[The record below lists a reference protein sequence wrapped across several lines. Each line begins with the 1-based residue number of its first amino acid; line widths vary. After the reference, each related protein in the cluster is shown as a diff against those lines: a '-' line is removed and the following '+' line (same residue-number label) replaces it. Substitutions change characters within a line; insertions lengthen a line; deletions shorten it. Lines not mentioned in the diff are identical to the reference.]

1 MKMTITDYQELKKAI
16 DQAIENNPQ
25 ALELYRKNNLS
36 NMRYRWDLFHSV
48 NTNLNN
54 FYYSRKLSEYLTDNM
69 IDTALRKITN
79 IK

>member
-16 DQAIENNPQ
+16 DQVIENNPQ

-36 NMRYRWDLFHSV
+36 NMRYRWDLFNSI

-79 IK
+79 TI

>member
-36 NMRYRWDLFHSV
+36 NMRYRWDLFNSI